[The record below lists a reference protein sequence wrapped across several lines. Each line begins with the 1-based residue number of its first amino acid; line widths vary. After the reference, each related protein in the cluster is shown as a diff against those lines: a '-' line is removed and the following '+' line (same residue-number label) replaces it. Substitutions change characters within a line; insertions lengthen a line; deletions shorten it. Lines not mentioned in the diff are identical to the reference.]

1 MEDEVDREE
10 ILARSRHP
18 PQHQPKDLAL
28 LVEAIA
34 EAVIQNNHQ
43 LRQTLQA
50 VERLA
55 RVVEEVRQG
64 GEDKNQC

>member
-1 MEDEVDREE
+1 MRDEEGDRD
-10 ILARSRHP
+10 RHSTE
-18 PQHQPKDLAL
+18 QNRKDLAL

-50 VERLA
+50 VERLS
-55 RVVEEVRQG
+55 RVVEEMRQD
-64 GEDKNQC
+64 GEDRNRC